1 MQDNG
6 GKTPTL
12 AITTSS
18 PAYNFT
24 SSCSLSTDQRGV
36 SRPQPSGGDCDLGAF
51 ELDLTEPDTAITAQP
66 ADPSNSSNPSF
77 SFSGTDTNGSGIAS
91 FQCQLDG
98 GSWLPCNSGSN
109 VGPLGEASHTFN
121 VRAVDRDGNID
132 SSPAS
137 YTWSVDLTRPS
148 VTIDQSGSQTDPA
161 IGSPINFAVVFS
173 KPVSGFIGSD
183 VSLSGQAGATTAVVT
198 GGPAMYNV
206 AVSGMTG
213 HGSVIASIAS
223 NVATDTA
230 GNLNFASTS
239 TDNAVDY
246 IISIPGA
253 PDLLSPSSGALLK
266 TDQPLLDWNHS
277 VPAAHHYQI
286 QISSA
291 IDFTTLIMGETN
303 ILASQFSPS
312 IDLVPGETYY
322 WRVRGIN
329 ALGDAGSWSNTWS
342 FGIKFSASGALLAP
356 AADEHVLTLRPAF
369 DWVDATGA
377 GQYTVQVSKSIAFSQ
392 LLVNNISPVSTFT
405 SLKDLPP
412 AAVLYWRVRVDFTN
426 GSSDWSE
433 VRSFSTPNPPGI
445 PSLIS
450 PNIGVVLD
458 SAPRLR
464 WMATSL
470 PRGTVFN
477 HYQLQLASSIDFTAP
492 IVDANLSSLTD
503 TNYGPAASLTPGTT
517 YYWRVRAINQN
528 SEASS
533 WSEVRSFGIRPAIQ
547 NDRPTI
553 SSTSGNMISPGII
566 GPGDATV
573 VGQRPVLDWSDLA
586 GATGYLVQVATD
598 PHFAS
603 SSYLVFA
610 TTVDSRY
617 VFLHDLPSD
626 TELYWRVSALYGNTA
641 GSWSLTSFFV
651 IP

>member
-1 MQDNG
+1 METRQPAPAEMVAPSCSNSGAISISNSTFYGNSATTAEGTGGAIRLYLGPGPNILTHLTLSNNATDGSYGALDIENTSATLSMSILANSVAGLDCTKRETGTITSTNNLIETESGCLPTTTLDPGLGALQNNG
-6 GKTPTL
+6 GPTQTM
-12 AITTSS
+12 AITNAS
-18 PAYNFT
+18 PAHNFT
-24 SSCSLSTDQRGV
+24 TSCSLSTDQRGV
-36 SRPQPSGGDCDLGAF
+36 SRPQPSGGACDLGAF

-66 ADPSNSSNPSF
+66 ANPSNSSNPSF

-98 GSWLPCNSGSN
+98 GSWLACNSGSN

-121 VRAVDRDGNID
+121 VRAVDRDGNIN

-161 IGSPINFAVVFS
+161 TGSPINFAVVFS

-266 TDQPLLDWNHS
+266 TDQPLLDWNDS

-356 AADEHVLTLRPAF
+356 AADEHVL
-369 DWVDATGA
+369 
-377 GQYTVQVSKSIAFSQ
+377 
-392 LLVNNISPVSTFT
+392 N
-405 SLKDLPP
+405 
-412 AAVLYWRVRVDFTN
+412 
-426 GSSDWSE
+426 
-433 VRSFSTPNPPGI
+433 
-445 PSLIS
+445 
-450 PNIGVVLD
+450 
-458 SAPRLR
+458 
-464 WMATSL
+464 
-470 PRGTVFN
+470 
-477 HYQLQLASSIDFTAP
+477 FTA
-492 IVDANLSSLTD
+492 
-503 TNYGPAASLTPGTT
+503 G
-517 YYWRVRAINQN
+517 
-528 SEASS
+528 
-533 WSEVRSFGIRPAIQ
+533 F
-547 NDRPTI
+547 
-553 SSTSGNMISPGII
+553 
-566 GPGDATV
+566 
-573 VGQRPVLDWSDLA
+573 
-586 GATGYLVQVATD
+586 
-598 PHFAS
+598 
-603 SSYLVFA
+603 
-610 TTVDSRY
+610 
-617 VFLHDLPSD
+617 
-626 TELYWRVSALYGNTA
+626 
-641 GSWSLTSFFV
+641 
-651 IP
+651 